1 MTTEINTVYL
11 NCVSLVF
18 SHGYY
23 LFFGLHKEYWLAIE
37 RALADAKTAPK
48 EQKDSIPFS
57 ETSHPSPRC
66 STSKDEDG
74 PGNEQESCEETT
86 GEDNDEYE
94 CVLS

>member
-11 NCVSLVF
+11 NCVSIVF

-23 LFFGLHKEYWLAIE
+23 LFFGLHKEHWLAIE
-37 RALADAKTAPK
+37 RALADTKTAPK
-48 EQKDSIPFS
+48 EQKDSSPFS

-66 STSKDEDG
+66 STSKEDDG
-74 PGNEQESCEETT
+74 PGNEQESWEETT